1 MPFFD
6 DSYAVD
12 SVNVGPYGSAI
23 MTELLPAIEGQYRGL
38 GAGWARGVMGGS
50 TGGWESFAVQVLYPD
65 DFNYAAVACPDPIG
79 FTSYTT
85 VNIYEAKNAYYYD
98 APFKRT
104 ARPGQ
109 RDHYSGTAV
118 IPGTS
123 IPTYG
128 SPYGQT
134 TATVEEMN
142 RREIVLGPRS
152 RSCGQW
158 DIWEAVFGPRG
169 EDGYPKRLWCKDP
182 RDTTCEY
189 GAIDPQVAQYWKEHF
204 DMTDKLKREWAH
216 GLGAK
221 LSGKLHV
228 FVGASDT
235 FFLTNAV
242 MDLQDWATNATLDPP
257 FGGEIV
263 IGAHDGRGYEHC
275 FNGFLPDGT
284 IAPNAIT
291 RELYV
296 TKFVPRMAE
305 RWAASAPKG
314 ADMEW
319 HSY

>member
-1 MPFFD
+1 
-6 DSYAVD
+6 
-12 SVNVGPYGSAI
+12 
-23 MTELLPAIEGQYRGL
+23 
-38 GAGWARGVMGGS
+38 
-50 TGGWESFAVQVLYPD
+50 
-65 DFNYAAVACPDPIG
+65 
-79 FTSYTT
+79 
-85 VNIYEAKNAYYYD
+85 
-98 APFKRT
+98 
-104 ARPGQ
+104 
-109 RDHYSGTAV
+109 
-118 IPGTS
+118 
-123 IPTYG
+123 
-128 SPYGQT
+128 
-134 TATVEEMN
+134 
-142 RREIVLGPRS
+142 
-152 RSCGQW
+152 
-158 DIWEAVFGPRG
+158 
-169 EDGYPKRLWCKDP
+169 
-182 RDTTCEY
+182 
-189 GAIDPQVAQYWKEHF
+189 
-204 DMTDKLKREWAH
+204 MTDKLKREWNH